1 LLRVVPSTARGSTW
15 SVLLHLADHS
25 LTPRIVFFKTQKAAA
40 LCAQAVIHAEDNREF
55 TVSE

>member
-1 LLRVVPSTARGSTW
+1 MW

-55 TVSE
+55 TVSKGWLQ